1 MSTSFEPAY
10 VWWKHGVFY
19 QVYPRSFMDSN
30 GDGVGDLP
38 GILQRLDYLVKLGV
52 QAIWISPIF
61 KSPMADFGY
70 DISDYRDID
79 PLFGTLADFDR
90 LLETAH
96 HKGLKIVLDYVP
108 NHTSD
113 EHPWFVEARSSRH
126 NPRRDWYIW
135 RDPAP
140 GGGTPNNWE
149 SIFGGSAWQFDETS
163 GQYYLHQFLE
173 KQPDLNW
180 RNPDVRAA
188 MYDVLRFWL
197 DRGVDGFRMDV
208 VHHIMKHPDFPDNPT
223 GIDPRTGKP
232 AQEHRYDLG
241 QPEVHER
248 LREMR
253 RVFEAYPGERVMIG
267 ETWFFDPAELATYY
281 GADLDEL
288 HLPFNFIT
296 LESPWDASELRRR
309 IASYYAAL
317 PPGATPNFVF
327 GNHDRSR
334 LATRYGYDNR
344 RSVALL
350 MLTLRGVPTIYY
362 GDELGMEDVE
372 VPLHLWQDPVMQQ
385 KPGSVAGRDPE
396 RAPMPWDA
404 SPNAG
409 FTAPQAHPWL
419 PLPANYRQLNAA
431 AQMERPD
438 STLTFYQH
446 LLYLRRNTPALL
458 YGDFAFV
465 DGAPEP
471 VLAYLRQLGDDRLL
485 VLINTAADEQSFD
498 LSHLAPTGSL
508 LLTSLGLDA
517 GLLDLAALH
526 LRPHEG
532 LLVRLTTDNG

>member
-1 MSTSFEPAY
+1 MSQPANSSH

-30 GDGVGDLP
+30 ADGVGDLP
-38 GILQRLDYLVKLGV
+38 GITQRLDYLVKLGV
-52 QAIWISPIF
+52 DALWISPIF

-70 DISDYRDID
+70 DISDYTDID
-79 PLFGTLADFDR
+79 PLFGTLADFDH
-90 LLETAH
+90 LLQAAH
-96 HKGLKIVLDYVP
+96 DKGLKIVLDYVP

-113 EHPWFVEARSSRH
+113 EHPWFVEARSSRE

-140 GGGTPNNWE
+140 NGGPPNNWE
-149 SIFGGSAWQFDETS
+149 SIFGGSAWQFDEPS

-180 RNPDVRAA
+180 RNPAVRAA

-197 DRGVDGFRMDV
+197 ERGVDGFRMDV
-208 VHHIMKHPDFPDNPT
+208 VHHIMKHPDFPDNPM
-223 GIDPRTGKP
+223 GVDPRTGKLV
-232 AQEHRYDLG
+232 QEHRYDLG

-253 RVFEAYPGERVMIG
+253 HIFDAYPGERVTIG
-267 ETWFFDPAELATYY
+267 ETWFFDPKELAAYY
-281 GADLDEL
+281 GAHLDEL

-296 LESPWDASELRRR
+296 LDSPWQAPELRRR
-309 IASYYAAL
+309 IDSYYAAL

-334 LATRYGYDNR
+334 LATRYGYENR
-344 RSVALL
+344 RGVAMLL
-350 MLTLRGVPTIYY
+350 LTLRGVPTMYY
-362 GDELGMEDVE
+362 GDELGMEDVL
-372 VPLHLWQDPVMQQ
+372 VPPHLWQDPVMLR
-385 KPGSVAGRDPE
+385 KPDSGEGRDPE

-409 FTAPQAHPWL
+409 FTASHARPWL

-446 LLYLRRNTPALL
+446 LLYLRRHTPALQ

-465 DGAPEP
+465 GGVPEP
-471 VLAYLRQLGDDRLL
+471 LLAYLRSYEADKLL
-485 VLINTAADEQSFD
+485 VLINTGDQDQHLD
-498 LSHLAPTGSL
+498 LSHLVPTGRL
-508 LLTSLGLDA
+508 LLTTLGLDT
-517 GLLDLAALH
+517 GLVDLAALH
-526 LRPHEG
+526 LRPHEA
-532 LLVRLTTDNG
+532 LLIRLTTNN